1 MKPNKV
7 IKSPTDESSMKS
19 TSFCKNIMTIFF
31 SLLVVNL
38 QQAIGEE
45 KIAWEKMS
53 QGDVLD
59 YFQVIKEKK
68 NKKNSFFLKKAK
80 FNIINGNLK
89 AAEFYLKNISS
100 KNKAIVYPKKRLQSL
115 IYFLKEDYVNSL
127 KILEDPEFSFFSFYK
142 ETCLIKILNLMA
154 LSKTEKLSKE
164 TELCQEASL
173 KYSKKDH
180 FWLKNTV
187 KVKNGYAIQ
196 IGQESPLQLKKL
208 FEDKEMTTLWL
219 KLAIF
224 LNKEENIV
232 SKLPKLPKKLYR
244 SKKIRELISFIY
256 YRLNQKSLALDFIED
271 ISTANSENIKGNLRL
286 KDKEFELAYGHF
298 QLALKNKV
306 NSKNALERSLPLS
319 WILRKWKQG
328 KKHLSSI
335 LSEDIDPRKKRS
347 LDTAFLIQMGLF
359 KKAHEQLK
367 RLNYDYTG
375 FIPLEIN
382 LMNSYVSIVNNNEKD
397 LDRFSHEACLKFDG
411 LNCWVRSQLLTW
423 EQFPQTLKR
432 KDRIYKDERLT
443 LDSLIELSVLRPL
456 KEELIVDQKD
466 IEELDSAEVNLPKS
480 LHYKGIF
487 D

>member
-1 MKPNKV
+1 M
-7 IKSPTDESSMKS
+7 
-19 TSFCKNIMTIFF
+19 TSCWKTLIIIIF
-31 SLLVVNL
+31 SLFILTL
-38 QQAIGEE
+38 KTFGEE
-45 KIAWEKMS
+45 NIAWEKMS
-53 QGDVLD
+53 QGDILN
-59 YFQVIKEKK
+59 YFQVIEDEKR
-68 NKKNSFFLKKAK
+68 KKNSFLLKKAK
-80 FNIINGNLK
+80 FNILNGNLK
-89 AAEFYLKNISS
+89 AADFYLKNIFS
-100 KNKAIVYPKKRLQSL
+100 KNKIIFYPKRRLQSL
-115 IYFLKEDYVNSL
+115 IFFLKKDYANSL
-127 KILEDPEFSFFSFYK
+127 KILEDPQFSFFSFYK
-142 ETCLIKILNLMA
+142 ETCLMKVLNLMA
-154 LSKTEKLSKE
+154 LSRNKRLTKE
-164 TELCQEASL
+164 TELCQEASI

-187 KVKNGYAIQ
+187 KVKNGYPIH
-196 IGQESPLQLKKL
+196 IGKESPLQLKKL

-232 SKLPKLPKKLYR
+232 SKLPNLPKKLYR

-256 YRLNQKSLALDFIED
+256 YRLNQKELAIDFIED
-271 ISTANSENIKGNLRL
+271 IATANSENIKGNLRL
-286 KDKEFELAYGHF
+286 KNKEFELAYGHF

-319 WILRKWKQG
+319 WMLRKWKQG
-328 KKHLSSI
+328 KQHLNSL

-347 LDTAFLIQMGLF
+347 LETAFLIQMGQF
-359 KKAHEQLK
+359 KKAHQQLK

-423 EQFPQTLKR
+423 EQFPKILKR
-432 KDRIYKDERLT
+432 KDPVYGDDRLT

-456 KEELIVDQKD
+456 KEELIVEQKD

>member
-1 MKPNKV
+1 MKL
-7 IKSPTDESSMKS
+7 
-19 TSFCKNIMTIFF
+19 TSFWKALTGIIF
-31 SLLVVNL
+31 SLLITPL
-38 QQAIGEE
+38 HTLGEE
-45 KIAWEKMS
+45 NIAWENMS
-53 QGDVLD
+53 QGDILD
-59 YFQVIKEKK
+59 YFQTMKEEKRKK
-68 NKKNSFFLKKAK
+68 NDFLLKKAK
-80 FNIINGNLK
+80 FNILNGNLK
-89 AAEFYLKNISS
+89 AAEFYLKNIST
-100 KNKAIVYPKKRLQSL
+100 KNKRIFYPKKRLQSL
-115 IYFLKEDYVNSL
+115 ILFLKKDYANSL

-142 ETCLIKILNLMA
+142 ETCLIKVLNLMA
-154 LSKTEKLSKE
+154 LSKKKRLTKE
-164 TELCQEASL
+164 TEECQEASS

-187 KVKNGYAIQ
+187 KVKNGSPIQ
-196 IGQESPLQLKKL
+196 IGKESPLQLKKL

-224 LNKEENIV
+224 LNKEKNIV
-232 SKLPKLPKKLYR
+232 SKLSDLPKKLYR

-256 YRLNQKSLALDFIED
+256 YRLDQKEMALDFIED

-286 KDKEFELAYGHF
+286 KSREFELAYGHF
-298 QLALKNKV
+298 QLALKNKI

-328 KKHLSSI
+328 KKHLNSL

-347 LDTAFLIQMGLF
+347 LETAFLIQMGFF
-359 KKAHEQLK
+359 KEAHQHLK

-382 LMNSYVSIVNNNEKD
+382 LMNSYVSIINNNEKD

-423 EQFPQTLKR
+423 EQFSKTLKR
-432 KDRIYKDERLT
+432 KDPIYKDDRLT
-443 LDSLIELSVLRPL
+443 LDSLTELSVLRPL
-456 KEELIVDQKD
+456 KEELIVEQKD
-466 IEELDSAEVNLPKS
+466 IEELDSAEVNLPKG